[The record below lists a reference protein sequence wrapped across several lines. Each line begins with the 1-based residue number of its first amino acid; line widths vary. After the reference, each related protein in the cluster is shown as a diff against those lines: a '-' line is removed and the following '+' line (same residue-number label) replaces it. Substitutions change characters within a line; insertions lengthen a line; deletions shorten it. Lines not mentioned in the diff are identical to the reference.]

1 MHHEAALLSTIAI
14 GFVLAFSFGYLA
26 DRLRMP
32 PLVGYLVAGIVIGP
46 YTPGFVADASLAAQL
61 AEVGVILLMFGVGL
75 HFSASDLLAVRGIA
89 IPGAIGQIVLA
100 TLLGMA
106 MCWLWGWS
114 LGTGLVV
121 GLSLS
126 VASTVVLLKALEERN
141 LVDSPNGRVA
151 VGWLI
156 VEDLAM
162 VLALV
167 LLPAFAGML
176 GAKPV
181 DGHGASGMPLLLELA
196 ITLAKVIAFTA
207 LAMLLGPKVVPWLLA
222 RVART
227 GSRELFTLSVLA
239 VALGIA
245 YGSAEVFGVSFALG
259 AFFAGVVL
267 SESSFSHKAAADSL
281 PLQDAFSVL
290 FFVSVGMLFDPTILV
305 REPDAVLAVLALI
318 IVGKSLIAFT
328 IIMLLRFP
336 ISTGLMVSAS
346 LAQIGEFSFI
356 LIALGISSGL
366 VPPEGRDL
374 VVAGALFSI
383 MLNPLV
389 FALMGELQRRAEIA
403 QSAGASYFGQKRY
416 EALGR
421 DLEHTKARAEERTR
435 AQELKLHGLL
445 EQFPVLSLV
454 ERPAQEALLLM
465 FRPKSA
471 SPGDRVIR
479 RGDRA
484 DGMYF
489 ISSGAV
495 EVKVGGRTIRL
506 GPGSYFGEMA
516 LLSGERRMADVI
528 AVDFCQFLV
537 LDRREFNQFMARH
550 PAMRAAVSEIAEQR
564 REMNL
569 SPLQESQAEEAP
581 VKGL

>member
-1 MHHEAALLSTIAI
+1 VHHEAALISTIAI
-14 GFVLAFSFGYLA
+14 GFVIAFFLGYLA
-26 DRLRMP
+26 DRLRLP
-32 PLVGYLVAGIVIGP
+32 PLVGYLIAGILIGP
-46 YTPGFVADASLAAQL
+46 YTPGFVADASLSAQL

-100 TLLGMA
+100 TLLGMG

-181 DGHGASGMPLLLELA
+181 DGHSTSGMPLLQLA
-196 ITLAKVIAFTA
+196 ITLAKVAAFTA
-207 LAMLLGPKVVPWLLA
+207 LAVLLGPKVVPWLLA

-318 IVGKSLIAFT
+318 VVGKSLIAFA

-336 ISTGLMVSAS
+336 IGTGLMVSAS

-366 VPPEGRDL
+366 VPSEGRDL

-389 FALMGELQRRAEIA
+389 FALMAELQRRAEA
-403 QSAGASYFGQKRY
+403 APSTGAAYFGQKRY
-416 EALGR
+416 EALAR
-421 DLEHTKARAEERTR
+421 DLEHVKARAEERTR
-435 AQELKLHGLL
+435 AQELKLQGLL
-445 EQFPVLSLV
+445 DQFPILSLV
-454 ERPAQEALLLM
+454 ERQDQEALLLM

-506 GPGSYFGEMA
+506 EPGSYFGEMA
-516 LLSGERRMADVI
+516 LLSGERRTADVI

-537 LDRREFNQFMARH
+537 LDRRDFNQFMARH
-550 PAMRAAVSEIAEQR
+550 PAVRAAVAEIAEQR

-569 SPLQESQAEEAP
+569 SPPQDGEAEEASA
-581 VKGL
+581 KATL